1 MKAPL
6 DRRLLGRALTELANA
21 GVPQV
26 LAQSPLPPHGA
37 PAALR
42 IGLTGAPGSGK
53 STLAGRLALH
63 RARPRGSRVGVLA
76 IDPTSPK
83 THGAILGDRI
93 RMDEME
99 GSEEIFIRS
108 FGSRTACD
116 GLTDNLPELLDV
128 MDQFGFNEV
137 LLETVGVGQAE
148 YAARMLVDTLVLVLP
163 PDGGDAVQAMKAGI
177 MEIADVYAVNKAD
190 MPQARKFAAEVK
202 RIAALG
208 GGSGAQG
215 WTPPVL
221 LTSATDPASIAALSE
236 ALDRHSDWLRS
247 SGTSERR
254 RLDRG
259 KYRLRRWL
267 ERRIDAA
274 IERQPDS
281 FFDMSAAQQVAGVL
295 KELVSHDNQGEPP

>member
-6 DRRLLGRALTELANA
+6 DRRLLGRTLSELANA
-21 GVPQV
+21 GVSQ
-26 LAQSPLPPHGA
+26 AQAQAPSPRRDA
-37 PAALR
+37 PAARR

-63 RARPRGSRVGVLA
+63 RARASGARVGVLA

-83 THGAILGDRI
+83 SHGAILGDRI
-93 RMDEME
+93 RMDELE
-99 GSEEIFIRS
+99 GSEDLFIRS
-108 FGSRTACD
+108 FASRSACD

-128 MDQFGFNEV
+128 MDRFGFDEV

-148 YAARMLVDTLVLVLP
+148 YAARTLVDTLVLVLP
-163 PDGGDAVQAMKAGI
+163 PDGGDAMQAMKAGI
-177 MEIADVYAVNKAD
+177 MEVADVYAVNKAD

-202 RIAALG
+202 RVAAMA
-208 GGSGAQG
+208 SRPADA

-221 LTSATDPASIAALSE
+221 LTSAHDAGSIAALSD
-236 ALDRHSDWLRS
+236 ALDRHLEWLRNT
-247 SGTSERR
+247 GASERK
-254 RLDRG
+254 RLGRG

-281 FFDMSAAQQVAGVL
+281 FFDMPAEQQVAGVL
-295 KELVSHDNQGEPP
+295 KELVSI